1 MSPTSEERLWHPDD
15 TAPRLPVY
23 VRFVDLKAN
32 GIVGNWSILQR
43 LIDEHGFPP
52 GIMIAKNTRAWPLDA
67 VMLWLEARP
76 VAKKIVKT
84 TSKHISKTRKAK

>member
-1 MSPTSEERLWHPDD
+1 MSPTFPDD
-15 TAPRLPVY
+15 TAAGRLPHY
-23 VRFVDLKAN
+23 VRFVDLKNA

-52 GIMIAKNTRAWPLDA
+52 GVMLAKNTRAWPLDLVTA
-67 VMLWLEARP
+67 WLETRP

-84 TSKHISKTRKAK
+84 TSETLASKYFSQKSE